1 MNSQVR
7 IQSLKSRLI
16 LFLSVLLLSILII
29 TPFSLYFYNLE
40 NQFNN
45 RLHELTELAG
55 EVKYH
60 DEVLTMSAL
69 AAATTKDPKWK
80 LRYDKH
86 ALLLDKILTQAGVE
100 DPIIQE
106 LLNHTTLANNKLIEL
121 EQHVFLLVEQNK
133 AGEALGILSSAVYLD
148 YKDQYG
154 EGIHKAMQQ
163 MLSIAEENLS
173 QSHRDQANA
182 YIFLLTAFIVIF
194 TGLWFYL
201 IRYISTTDK
210 TISKLV
216 THDELSGLLN
226 RRTYNDELIH
236 ELNRAKRLDI
246 PLTLALID
254 IDNFKAYNDTYG
266 HPKGDDAIASVGNVL
281 KDCARRSNEAVYR
294 IGGEEFAL
302 IANYQDDEAS
312 IQQIYAILEEVRKQS
327 IPHEYNDDY
336 GILTVS
342 IGVVIST
349 DLQNAT
355 SSDLYQ
361 CADKALYKAKS
372 LGRNRIYIFD
382 PKQDN

>member
-133 AGEALGILSSAVYLD
+133 AEEALGILSSAVYLD

-302 IANYQDDEAS
+302 IANYQDNEAS